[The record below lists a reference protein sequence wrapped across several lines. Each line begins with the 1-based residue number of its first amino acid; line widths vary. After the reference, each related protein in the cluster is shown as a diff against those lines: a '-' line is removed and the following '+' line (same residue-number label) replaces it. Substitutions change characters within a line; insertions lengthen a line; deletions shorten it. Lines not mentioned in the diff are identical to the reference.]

1 MNCPIC
7 KAPITMQDDRCGNCG
22 RSMNVYK
29 KVVRISNTLYNRGLE
44 KAKIRDLSGAIDD
57 LNLSLKYY
65 KRNTDARNLL
75 GLVYCEIGETV
86 MALTQWILSKNLQPE
101 DNEADYFI
109 ESIHSNGSLDTINQT
124 IKKYNAALNSARQG
138 NDDLAIIQLKKVV
151 SLNPRFVKAHQLL
164 ALMYMIGGQK
174 ELAVKV
180 LKAIKPVDI
189 NNTATIRYLKEL
201 GVRHVSASRASS
213 QTAASGDR
221 KVFHGDSGV
230 VVKEV
235 GTYKTEKPRIYPFV
249 NVIIGVII
257 GLLVGVVLIS
267 PTIAGR
273 INSDKN
279 SEVTEYGEKLAAKD
293 KTISDLQFENK
304 NLNSQISQLQK
315 SLEEATTDDSLSL
328 AETYEK
334 IMDAYKSYN
343 EDKKSEALAMISG
356 LDVSGVE
363 NETVKSIITLI
374 QSEDAHNA
382 SAEMF
387 EKGRVSYN
395 IGNYDEALNYLTE
408 AINLN
413 SDNYDAIY
421 FLGRL
426 YHKQGN
432 SKKAES
438 YYRKVINNY
447 PDSPRASEAK
457 SRLSELGISVDTE

>member
-86 MALTQWILSKNLQPE
+86 MALTQWILSKN
-101 DNEADYFI
+101 
-109 ESIHSNGSLDTINQT
+109 QT

-174 ELAVKV
+174 EFAVKV

-189 NNTATIRYLKEL
+189 NNTTTIRYLKEL

-235 GTYKTEKPRIYPFV
+235 GTYKAEKPRIYPFV

-395 IGNYDEALNYLTE
+395 KGNYDEALNYLTE